1 MSADRHITYVP
12 WDTCPIYIAHFFGQA
27 QNRNGKRECGKA
39 GYRSLARRMI
49 MTPGAST
56 EATNRTDGCAV
67 ALNPEGRRG
76 RVLLEEKESNIHDS
90 EITELTRNINEFY
103 RRRRE

>member
-1 MSADRHITYVP
+1 
-12 WDTCPIYIAHFFGQA
+12 
-27 QNRNGKRECGKA
+27 
-39 GYRSLARRMI
+39 

-56 EATNRTDGCAV
+56 EATNRTDDCVV
-67 ALNPEGRRG
+67 ALNPEGGRG

-90 EITELTRNINEFY
+90 EIAELTRINEFY

>member
-1 MSADRHITYVP
+1 
-12 WDTCPIYIAHFFGQA
+12 
-27 QNRNGKRECGKA
+27 
-39 GYRSLARRMI
+39 MI

-90 EITELTRNINEFY
+90 EVAELTRNINEFY

>member
-1 MSADRHITYVP
+1 
-12 WDTCPIYIAHFFGQA
+12 
-27 QNRNGKRECGKA
+27 
-39 GYRSLARRMI
+39 

-56 EATNRTDGCAV
+56 EATNRTDGSAV
-67 ALNPEGRRG
+67 ALNPEGGSR

>member
-1 MSADRHITYVP
+1 
-12 WDTCPIYIAHFFGQA
+12 
-27 QNRNGKRECGKA
+27 
-39 GYRSLARRMI
+39 MI

-56 EATNRTDGCAV
+56 EATNRTDDCVV
-67 ALNPEGRRG
+67 ALNPEGGRG

-90 EITELTRNINEFY
+90 EIAELTRNINEFY

>member
-27 QNRNGKRECGKA
+27 QDSNGKRGCGKA

-90 EITELTRNINEFY
+90 EVAELTTINEFY